1 MEHSKRKNK
10 IKNKRYSILIMIGVF
25 FIFLGSSYLI
35 YNQYNNE
42 KQDSINDGLIEDYFK
57 VEDEIIETPQKEIE
71 EEKPVPKEKIDY
83 IAVLEIPKIKLKR
96 GIVDKNSSYN
106 NVNRNIYTLKETT
119 MPDEEDNSHIMLASH
134 SGNSYISYFK
144 NLNKLNLNDEV
155 YFFYKNNKY
164 VYKVIK
170 KYEVEKT
177 GTVKLSKK
185 NSSDITLITCVSGT
199 NNQIVLDA
207 NLESIENY

>member
-42 KQDSINDGLIEDYFK
+42 KQDSINDGFIEDYFK

-185 NSSDITLITCVSGT
+185 SSSDITLITCVSGT
-199 NNQIVLDA
+199 NNQIVLVA

>member
-57 VEDEIIETPQKEIE
+57 VEDEIIETPQKEIK

-199 NNQIVLDA
+199 NNQIVLVA

>member
-119 MPDEEDNSHIMLASH
+119 MPDEEDNSHILLASH

-199 NNQIVLDA
+199 NNQIVLVA

>member
-83 IAVLEIPKIKLKR
+83 IAVLEIPKTKLKR

-199 NNQIVLDA
+199 NNQIVLVA

>member
-42 KQDSINDGLIEDYFK
+42 KQDSINDGLREDYFK

-199 NNQIVLDA
+199 NNQIVLVA

>member
-25 FIFLGSSYLI
+25 FIFLGSYYLI

-96 GIVDKNSSYN
+96 GIVEKNSSYN
-106 NVNRNIYTLKETT
+106 NVNRNIYTLKETI

-199 NNQIVLDA
+199 NNQIVLVA

>member
-71 EEKPVPKEKIDY
+71 EEKLVPKEKIDY

-96 GIVDKNSSYN
+96 GIFDKNSSYN

-199 NNQIVLDA
+199 NNQIVLVA

>member
-57 VEDEIIETPQKEIE
+57 VEDEIVETPQKEIE
-71 EEKPVPKEKIDY
+71 EDPVSKEKIDY

-199 NNQIVLDA
+199 NNQIVLVA

>member
-25 FIFLGSSYLI
+25 FIFLGSYYLI

-199 NNQIVLDA
+199 NNQIVLVA

>member
-57 VEDEIIETPQKEIE
+57 VEDEIIETPQKEIK

-185 NSSDITLITCVSGT
+185 NSSDITLITCVNGT
-199 NNQIVLDA
+199 NNQIVLVA

>member
-144 NLNKLNLNDEV
+144 NLNKLNLNDKV

-199 NNQIVLDA
+199 NNQIVLVA

>member
-10 IKNKRYSILIMIGVF
+10 IKNKRYSILIMIGIF

-35 YNQYNNE
+35 YNQYDNE

-57 VEDEIIETPQKEIE
+57 VEDEIIETPQKELE
-71 EEKPVPKEKIDY
+71 EEKPVSKEKIDY

-96 GIVDKNSSYN
+96 GIVNKNSFYN

-199 NNQIVLDA
+199 NNQIVLVA
-207 NLESIENY
+207 NLERIENY

>member
-1 MEHSKRKNK
+1 MEHLKRKNK
-10 IKNKRYSILIMIGVF
+10 IKNNRYSILIMIGVF

-199 NNQIVLDA
+199 NNQIVLVA

>member
-119 MPDEEDNSHIMLASH
+119 MPDEKDNSHIMLASH

-199 NNQIVLDA
+199 NNQIVLVA

>member
-35 YNQYNNE
+35 CNQYNNE

-199 NNQIVLDA
+199 NNQIVLVA

>member
-199 NNQIVLDA
+199 NNQIVLVA
-207 NLESIENY
+207 NLERIENY

>member
-199 NNQIVLDA
+199 NNQIVLVV

>member
-57 VEDEIIETPQKEIE
+57 VEDEIVETPQKEI

-199 NNQIVLDA
+199 NNQIVLVA

>member
-10 IKNKRYSILIMIGVF
+10 IKNKRYSILIMIGIF

-185 NSSDITLITCVSGT
+185 SSSDITLITCVSGT
-199 NNQIVLDA
+199 NNQIVLVA

>member
-57 VEDEIIETPQKEIE
+57 VEDEIIEIPQKEIE
-71 EEKPVPKEKIDY
+71 EEKPVPKEKIEY

-185 NSSDITLITCVSGT
+185 NSSDITLITCISGT
-199 NNQIVLDA
+199 NNQIVLVA

>member
-10 IKNKRYSILIMIGVF
+10 IKNKRYSILIMIGIF

-177 GTVKLSKK
+177 GIVKLSKK

-199 NNQIVLDA
+199 NNQIVLVA

>member
-1 MEHSKRKNK
+1 MEHLKRKNK
-10 IKNKRYSILIMIGVF
+10 IKNNRYSILIMIGIY

-35 YNQYNNE
+35 YNQYNNK
-42 KQDSINDGLIEDYFK
+42 KQDSINDELIEDYFK

-71 EEKPVPKEKIDY
+71 KEKPVPKGKIDY

-185 NSSDITLITCVSGT
+185 NSSDITLITCISGT
-199 NNQIVLDA
+199 NNQIVLVA

>member
-35 YNQYNNE
+35 CNQYNNE

-144 NLNKLNLNDEV
+144 NLNKLNLNDKV

-185 NSSDITLITCVSGT
+185 NSSDITLITCISGT
-199 NNQIVLDA
+199 NNQIVLVA

>member
-57 VEDEIIETPQKEIE
+57 VEDEIVETPQKEIE
-71 EEKPVPKEKIDY
+71 EDPVSKEKIDY

-185 NSSDITLITCVSGT
+185 SSSDITLITCVSGT
-199 NNQIVLDA
+199 NNQIVLVA
-207 NLESIENY
+207 NLERIENY

>member
-1 MEHSKRKNK
+1 MEHLKRKNK
-10 IKNKRYSILIMIGVF
+10 IKNNRYSILIMIGIY

-106 NVNRNIYTLKETT
+106 NVNRNIYTLKVTT

-199 NNQIVLDA
+199 NNQIVLVA

>member
-57 VEDEIIETPQKEIE
+57 VEDEIIETPQKEIK
-71 EEKPVPKEKIDY
+71 EEKPVSKEKIDY

-199 NNQIVLDA
+199 NNQIVLVA

>member
-96 GIVDKNSSYN
+96 GIVEKNSSYN
-106 NVNRNIYTLKETT
+106 NVNRNIYTLKETI

-199 NNQIVLDA
+199 NNQIVLVA

>member
-71 EEKPVPKEKIDY
+71 EEKPVHKEKIDY

-199 NNQIVLDA
+199 NNQIVLVA

>member
-1 MEHSKRKNK
+1 MEHLKRKNK
-10 IKNKRYSILIMIGVF
+10 IKNKRYSILIMIGIS
-25 FIFLGSSYLI
+25 FIFLGASYLI
-35 YNQYNNE
+35 YNQYNKE
-42 KQDSINDGLIEDYFK
+42 KQDSINDKLIEDYFK
-57 VEDEIIETPQKEIE
+57 VEDEIIETPQKEIK
-71 EEKPVPKEKIDY
+71 EEKPVYKEEIDY

-199 NNQIVLDA
+199 NKQIVLVA
-207 NLESIENY
+207 NLESIANH

>member
-96 GIVDKNSSYN
+96 GIVVKYA
-106 NVNRNIYTLKETT
+106 NV
-119 MPDEEDNSHIMLASH
+119 PH
-134 SGNSYISYFK
+134 
-144 NLNKLNLNDEV
+144 NDV
-155 YFFYKNNKY
+155 TIQAPN
-164 VYKVIK
+164 
-170 KYEVEKT
+170 
-177 GTVKLSKK
+177 
-185 NSSDITLITCVSGT
+185 T
-199 NNQIVLDA
+199 NNNFFFIFVNVDNTNFNTLFLYDKKSE
-207 NLESIENY
+207 LFSFSI

>member
-119 MPDEEDNSHIMLASH
+119 MPDEEDNSHIMLVSH

-199 NNQIVLDA
+199 NNQIVLVA

>member
-25 FIFLGSSYLI
+25 FIFLGLSYLI

-199 NNQIVLDA
+199 NNQIVLVA

>member
-1 MEHSKRKNK
+1 MEHLKRKNK

-199 NNQIVLDA
+199 NNQIVLVA

>member
-106 NVNRNIYTLKETT
+106 NVNRNIYTLKVTT

-199 NNQIVLDA
+199 NNQIVLVA

>member
-185 NSSDITLITCVSGT
+185 NSSDSTLITCVSGT
-199 NNQIVLDA
+199 NNQIVLVA

>member
-1 MEHSKRKNK
+1 MTKGVK
-10 IKNKRYSILIMIGVF
+10 ILVVIMITVAIALTSF
-25 FIFLGSSYLI
+25 FVMKKAY
-35 YNQYNNE
+35 
-42 KQDSINDGLIEDYFK
+42 
-57 VEDEIIETPQKEIE
+57 DESQKEIE

-199 NNQIVLDA
+199 NNQIVLVA

>member
-185 NSSDITLITCVSGT
+185 NSSDITLITCISGT
-199 NNQIVLDA
+199 NNQIVLVA

>member
-185 NSSDITLITCVSGT
+185 SSSDITLITCVSGT
-199 NNQIVLDA
+199 NNQIVLVA